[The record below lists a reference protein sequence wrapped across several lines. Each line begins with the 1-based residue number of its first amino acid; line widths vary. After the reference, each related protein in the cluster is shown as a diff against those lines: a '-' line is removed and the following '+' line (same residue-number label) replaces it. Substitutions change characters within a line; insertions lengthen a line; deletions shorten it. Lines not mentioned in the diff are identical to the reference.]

1 MWWLLACAVSQEPET
16 APVVE
21 SWEAEGQLVVDG
33 LERVESLLLQDQRE
47 SAHLLA
53 ERVYTDRWEP
63 RLERASTLLDGPDAA
78 LRMEYAFG
86 QLLWEL
92 SRTGPNQRVPPPALA
107 LDRITKLEAQVKDVA
122 KRAQAAY
129 PPPGKAAE
137 APPEPVGSAVVVP
150 DVRPAWEQGGAAIAP
165 VAGAKTEAEADV
177 VEAKKSEKARKTASA
192 GASKDKA
199 KSPDTSSKGAKP
211 RKDDKNR

>member
-1 MWWLLACAVSQEPET
+1 MWWLIACAVSQEPET

-33 LERVESLLLQDQRE
+33 LERVENLLLQEQRE

-63 RLERASTLLDGPDAA
+63 RLERATTLLDGPDAA

-107 LDRITKLEAQVKDVA
+107 LDRIAKLEAEVKNIA
-122 KRAQAAY
+122 KRAQTAY
-129 PPPGKAAE
+129 PPPGKPAE
-137 APPEPVGSAVVVP
+137 ASPETVGASVVVP
-150 DVRPAWEQGGAAIAP
+150 DARPAWEQGAAAVAP

-177 VEAKKSEKARKTASA
+177 VEAKKSEKARKAASTSASRPKKTATDGKRPTSA
-192 GASKDKA
+192 KDSK
-199 KSPDTSSKGAKP
+199 KP
-211 RKDDKNR
+211 

>member
-1 MWWLLACAVSQEPET
+1 MWWLIACAVSQEPET

-33 LERVESLLLQDQRE
+33 LERVENLLLQEQRE
-47 SAHLLA
+47 SAHILA

-63 RLERASTLLDGPDAA
+63 RLERATTLLDGPDAA

-107 LDRITKLEAQVKDVA
+107 LDRIAKLEAEVKNIA
-122 KRAQAAY
+122 KRAQTAY
-129 PPPGKAAE
+129 PPPGK
-137 APPEPVGSAVVVP
+137 PPEASPETVGASVVVP
-150 DVRPAWEQGGAAIAP
+150 DARPAWEQGSAAVAP

-177 VEAKKSEKARKTASA
+177 AEAKKSEKARKAASTSA
-192 GASKDKA
+192 PKTKKSTTDGKRPTSGKDA
-199 KSPDTSSKGAKP
+199 KKP
-211 RKDDKNR
+211 

>member
-16 APVVE
+16 VPVVE

-33 LERVESLLLQDQRE
+33 LERVENLLLQEQRE

-63 RLERASTLLDGPDAA
+63 RLERATTLLDGPDAA

-107 LDRITKLEAQVKDVA
+107 LDRIAKLEAEVKNIA
-122 KRAQAAY
+122 KRAQTAY
-129 PPPGKAAE
+129 PPPGKPAE
-137 APPEPVGSAVVVP
+137 ASPEPVGASVVVP
-150 DVRPAWEQGGAAIAP
+150 DARPAWEQGAAAVAP

-177 VEAKKSEKARKTASA
+177 AEAKKSEKARKAASTSAPKTKRTATDGKRPTS
-192 GASKDKA
+192 GKDA
-199 KSPDTSSKGAKP
+199 KKP
-211 RKDDKNR
+211 